1 MNLSMYVQK
10 FLMEKDLTLIEPFPV
25 YYSGWE
31 CDCIWFLCRNSAGQ
45 KVVVA
50 TNHGTPYIAKK
61 SVVKQKCE
69 EYRKALQQ
77 TEAILAQI

>member
-1 MNLSMYVQK
+1 MLAQK
-10 FLMEKDLTLIEPFPV
+10 FLKEKDLILVSTFQV

-31 CDCIWFLCRNSAGQ
+31 CDHIWYLCRNSGGK

-50 TNHGTPYIAKK
+50 TNHGVPYIAQRQ
-61 SVVKQKCE
+61 VVKQKCE
-69 EYRKALQQ
+69 EYRKALQE